1 MARKRDQEDTFKP
14 LNDSPADE
22 AEETQSSGRGLE
34 IKMVL
39 LGLMLVVGVIGYFG
53 YLKLKPDGEADQE
66 VADANRLNLDGDE
79 TAASQVVPA
88 TGVEVTDD
96 ALVMTQWNDVSAPE
110 SEPETAWTSPKTI
123 SDATPQPIEAD
134 VNQSYAANY
143 GGDSLSTPAGSTETT
158 FAPMPNPGNF
168 TAGTAA
174 SLPSEATTSTPAAPP
189 QSTYSNEVAAA
200 EPEPALPTPIPGQA
214 DMMAPGTSSSEAM
227 SPGNLQTGSA
237 ASDFP
242 AAAQSDYGPTA
253 AQPSVRP
260 ALDVPKESYA
270 QAAPPYAQAAPPYA
284 QAAPPHALNQS
295 LAPSHAL
302 SQQDT
307 TTAPT
312 PGPMPY
318 GSPSTSALPAQ
329 ESYQPYSRPET
340 TRTHAGY
347 AALSNDNEAQA
358 APERWQE
365 PTVVPVD
372 GKYTARPNDNFY
384 TISQKV
390 YGSGAYFEALAKFNA
405 AKYPSANQIRIGDIV
420 ETPPVSTLEGRYPEL
435 CPRPEH
441 RDAAKRRSAAVANR
455 SLAGRRVY
463 VVQEG
468 DNLFDIARFELG
480 ARSKVADLIEL
491 NRDVLGDHI
500 NYLTPGMRLVL
511 PETNDRG
518 PTVTQGP
525 TNTLR

>member
-1 MARKRDQEDTFKP
+1 MARKRDQEDVFKP

-22 AEETQSSGRGLE
+22 AEETQSSRRGLE
-34 IKMVL
+34 IKIVL
-39 LGLMLVVGVIGYFG
+39 LGLILVVGVIGYFG
-53 YLKLKPDGEADQE
+53 YLKLKPDGGADQE
-66 VADANRLNLDGDE
+66 VADANRLKLDGDG
-79 TAASQVVPA
+79 TVPSQVVPA
-88 TGVEVTDD
+88 TGVEAVGE
-96 ALVMTQWNDVSAPE
+96 ALVMTQWNDVSTPE

-123 SDATPQPIEAD
+123 SDSTPRPIETD

-143 GGDSLSTPAGSTETT
+143 GGDSLSAPTGSTETT

-174 SLPSEATTSTPAAPP
+174 SLPAEVTTSTPAAPP
-189 QSTYSNEVAAA
+189 QSIYRNQVAAA
-200 EPEPALPTPIPGQA
+200 EPEPAMPATIPAQA
-214 DMMAPGTSSSEAM
+214 GLMTPGTSGPVATVPENPPTTS
-227 SPGNLQTGSA
+227 GG
-237 ASDFP
+237 SDFP
-242 AAAQSDYGPTA
+242 AASQPAYGSIASAPAATPSAMPTYQA
-253 AQPSVRP
+253 PT
-260 ALDVPKESYA
+260 ESYA
-270 QAAPPYAQAAPPYA
+270 PPAPAY
-284 QAAPPHALNQS
+284 
-295 LAPSHAL
+295 APSSPPPSYAL
-302 SQQDT
+302 PEQSAPVAST
-307 TTAPT
+307 T
-312 PGPMPY
+312 GPMPY
-318 GSPSTSALPAQ
+318 GSPSTSTLPAQ
-329 ESYQPYSRPET
+329 ESYQPYSRPST

-347 AALSNDNEAQA
+347 AALSKDTDTQPS
-358 APERWQE
+358 PEKWQE

-372 GKYTARPNDNFY
+372 GKYAARANDNFY
-384 TISQKV
+384 TISRKV

-441 RDAAKRRSAAVANR
+441 RDAAKQRSAAVANR

-480 ARSKVADLIEL
+480 ARSRVAELIEL

-511 PETNDRG
+511 PETKDRG

>member
-1 MARKRDQEDTFKP
+1 MARKRDQEDAFKP

-22 AEETQSSGRGLE
+22 VEESQGSRRGLE
-34 IKMVL
+34 IKIVL
-39 LGLMLVVGVIGYFG
+39 LGLILVVAVIGYFG
-53 YLKLKPDGEADQE
+53 YLKLKPDGGADQE
-66 VADANRLNLDGDE
+66 VADANLLNLEGDE
-79 TAASQVVPA
+79 TVPSQVVPA

-123 SDATPQPIEAD
+123 SDSTPQPIGAD

-143 GGDSLSTPAGSTETT
+143 GGDSLSAPTGSTETT

-174 SLPSEATTSTPAAPP
+174 SVPSEATTSAPATPP
-189 QSTYSNEVAAA
+189 QSIYGNQVATA
-200 EPEPALPTPIPGQA
+200 EPSPAQPTPIPEQA
-214 DMMAPGTSSSEAM
+214 DTTPPGTSGPVATVPEDS
-227 SPGNLQTGSA
+227 QSA
-237 ASDFP
+237 SGASDFRAASQPTYDSIASAP
-242 AAAQSDYGPTA
+242 AATPSAMPTYQA
-253 AQPSVRP
+253 PT
-260 ALDVPKESYA
+260 ESYA
-270 QAAPPYAQAAPPYA
+270 PPAPAYVPSSPPASSYALPQQSAPVA
-284 QAAPPHALNQS
+284 S
-295 LAPSHAL
+295 
-302 SQQDT
+302 
-307 TTAPT
+307 T
-312 PGPMPY
+312 PGPLPY
-318 GSPSTSALPAQ
+318 GSPSTDVLPAQ
-329 ESYQPYSRPET
+329 ESYQPYSHPAT
-340 TRTHAGY
+340 TRTHADY
-347 AALSNDNEAQA
+347 AALSSDNEAQA
-358 APERWQE
+358 LPERWQK

-384 TISQKV
+384 TISRKV

-435 CPRPEH
+435 CPKPEH
-441 RDAAKRRSAAVANR
+441 RDAAKRRSTAVANQ